1 MISLLP
7 DPSAARGAPAA
18 LGELP
23 GMDFLTDVLD
33 RVRLNGTLLFQY
45 EFGCP
50 WSLALPQ
57 LTQNHP
63 SFSSKPGLERVQNV

>member
-18 LGELP
+18 PGVGELP

-33 RVRLNGTLLFQY
+33 RVRLNGTLLFHY

-50 WSLALPQ
+50 
-57 LTQNHP
+57 
-63 SFSSKPGLERVQNV
+63 